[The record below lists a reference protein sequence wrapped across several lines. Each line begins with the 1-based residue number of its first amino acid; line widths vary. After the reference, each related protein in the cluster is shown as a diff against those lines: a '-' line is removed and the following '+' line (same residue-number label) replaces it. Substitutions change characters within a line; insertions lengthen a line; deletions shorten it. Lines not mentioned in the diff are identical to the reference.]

1 MSSIL
6 EKLGSY
12 QILTNLLP
20 GAFFV
25 LALKFFFG
33 LILPTNV
40 AEDIAVYYFMGLIIN
55 RIGSLV
61 VEPILKKFHFT
72 QYASYPDFVKA
83 AKADTKVD
91 TLSEMNNYTR
101 SLLTCVLLLPVM
113 RILQAWSL
121 KWTWFSLNWK
131 WCLIALLIVLFLFS
145 YRKQTDYVRKRVEA
159 VNSHKDEEIAQ
170 DIVSSSTSHCV
181 L

>member
-1 MSSIL
+1 MSNIL

-20 GAFFV
+20 GAFFG

-33 LILPTNV
+33 LTLPTQNIG
-40 AEDIAVYYFMGLIIN
+40 EDIVVYYFMGLIIN

-61 VEPILKKFHFT
+61 VEPILKKLRFIK
-72 QYASYPDFVKA
+72 YAQYPDF
-83 AKADTKVD
+83 AKAVKVDSKID

-101 SLLTCVLLLPVM
+101 SLLTCVLLLPIIRV
-113 RILQAWSL
+113 LQALSL
-121 KWTWFSLNWK
+121 KWTWFSSNWK
-131 WCLIALLIVLFLFS
+131 WVVISLLVVLFLFS

-159 VNSHKDEEIAQ
+159 VNIQAAKEKETKA
-170 DIVSSSTSHCV
+170 T